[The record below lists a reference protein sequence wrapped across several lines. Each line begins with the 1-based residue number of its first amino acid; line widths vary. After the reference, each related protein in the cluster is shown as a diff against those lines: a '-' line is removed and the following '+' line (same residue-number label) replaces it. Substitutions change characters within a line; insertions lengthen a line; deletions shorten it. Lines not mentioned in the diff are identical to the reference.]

1 MTRHAE
7 SFSHETSKL
16 VRKQMMHK
24 QGGSDDVKAGIAKRQ
39 RQSVAANSLMAAVQM
54 CYRTVHH
61 DWMDNNSRAAERGL
75 GQGRDIT
82 GAAGHVQPV
91 QLFKAPLLRH
101 LAQQSAHG
109 AHATEEA
116 IEHPQVSQRI
126 GYFLWRPA
134 VRVEQ
139 LGHHQALHR

>member
-39 RQSVAANSLMAAVQM
+39 RQSVDANILMAAVQM

-61 DWMDNNSRAAERGL
+61 DLMDNNSLPAERFL
-75 GQGRDIT
+75 GQVREIT
-82 GAAGHVQPV
+82 DPDVPYHAV
-91 QLFKAPLLRH
+91 QLSLDSTR
-101 LAQQSAHG
+101 
-109 AHATEEA
+109 
-116 IEHPQVSQRI
+116 
-126 GYFLWRPA
+126 
-134 VRVEQ
+134 
-139 LGHHQALHR
+139 